1 MAGPLVGAD
10 GDPRVPTINI
20 KNVNGGLLALMGGR
34 GGGGVSPHL
43 VFERCVVICIGMIN
57 KK

>member
-10 GDPRVPTINI
+10 RDPRVPTINI
-20 KNVNGGLLALMGGR
+20 KNANGGPLALMGGR
-34 GGGGVSPHL
+34 GRGVGPHL
-43 VFERCVVICIGMIN
+43 GFERCVVICIGMID